1 MHSTPHALT
10 RSRYHHN
17 AVACSL
23 MQLLPPPHF
32 CGESQFMF
40 TAGNDNAGVRTAP
53 QARWVDKADRIG
65 R

>member
-23 MQLLPPPHF
+23 MQLLTP
-32 CGESQFMF
+32 SLL
-40 TAGNDNAGVRTAP
+40 R
-53 QARWVDKADRIG
+53 RITVHIHSRKRQCRG
-65 R
+65 SHRSASPLGGQS